1 MKRVVA
7 VGMFDS
13 IHFARW
19 LERFQGENLE
29 FFLFPSGPHRQIH
42 PKLLKLSNATSEA
55 SFYLPKHQRWLGLP
69 AWLID
74 RLLGP
79 TVRHRVLRNLIDR
92 VRPNY
97 IHALEMQNAGYL
109 VLETL
114 RDDDKFDG
122 KLVVTN
128 YGSDIYWFQ
137 KSTKHREK
145 LSALLGIAD
154 KYYAECDRD
163 IELAQ
168 QLGFS
173 GDVTPALPNS
183 FVFDEEIQAIELGGQ
198 RRVIA
203 VKGYHGWAGRAIP
216 AIRALADISD
226 SLKGYQIIVYSSNLI
241 TVFECLRQRVM
252 GRIAPQFFRKG
263 KLPHSQLLQ
272 IFAHSSIHVGL
283 SRTDGLS
290 TGTLEAVALGAI
302 PVQSSSSCISEVIGK
317 RGVNVETLERDEIA
331 SALLLGLAK
340 AQDLD
345 SPKQMR
351 SLLLQLFSPPRIS
364 KHALKAYDID
374 RD

>member
-1 MKRVVA
+1 MRVIA

-13 IHFARW
+13 IHFAKW

-29 FFLFPSGPHRQIH
+29 FFLFPSGPHRRIH
-42 PKLLKLSNATSEA
+42 PKLLKLSNSTSEA
-55 SFYLPKHQRWLGLP
+55 FFYLPNHQRWLGFP

-74 RLLGP
+74 RLVGP
-79 TVRHRVLRNLIDR
+79 KVRHRFLNKLIDR
-92 VRPNY
+92 VRPDY

-109 VLETL
+109 VLEAL
-114 RDDDKFDG
+114 RDNEKFDG

-145 LSALLGIAD
+145 LSALLRITD
-154 KYYAECDRD
+154 RYYAECARD
-163 IELAQ
+163 IELAR

-173 GDVTPALPNS
+173 GEVTPALPNS
-183 FVFDEEIQAIELGGQ
+183 FVFDEEIQAIELGVQ

-216 AIRALADISD
+216 AIRALADISE

-241 TVFECLRQRVM
+241 TVFECLRQRLT

-263 KLPHSQLLQ
+263 KLTHSELLK

-290 TGTLEAVALGAI
+290 TGTLEAIALGAI
-302 PVQSSSSCISEVIGK
+302 PVQSSSSCISEVIGN
-317 RGVNVETLERDEIA
+317 RGVTVKTLGKDDIA
-331 SALLLGLAK
+331 SALLVGLAK
-340 AQDLD
+340 AQNLD

-351 SLLLQLFSPPRIS
+351 SLLLQLFSPPRLS

-374 RD
+374 RG